1 MWRMSRPAAIV
12 DVGSNTVRLLVARR
26 RESTVMPTYT
36 DGAKLGLGREIEAC
50 GRLSDTTIAATADTV
65 RRFCADARAEGA
77 ESIEVIVTAPGRQ
90 AENAAELVEATE
102 RAAGLVVR
110 VVSADEE
117 AQLAFAG
124 AVAVANP
131 SAPVVG
137 VVDLGG
143 ASTEL
148 AVGCPNKGP
157 SWARSV
163 DLGAVRL
170 TDRLLGAT
178 RPAPEDVD
186 AARKAVADAFSG
198 VTPPLPG
205 AALAVGGSARALGR
219 LLGPCLGRAELAAA
233 ASILPACMP
242 DALVERFGVGKQ
254 RAPLLLAA
262 ALILA
267 EVQQRLLVPLAVTEG
282 SVREGALVLGRR
294 AAEAA

>member
-1 MWRMSRPAAIV
+1 MSRPAAIV

-26 RESTVMPTYT
+26 RESTATPTHT
-36 DGAKLGLGREIEAC
+36 DGAKLGLGREIEAS
-50 GRLSDTTIAATADTV
+50 GRVSDTTIAATAEAV
-65 RRFCADARAEGA
+65 RRFCADARAAGA
-77 ESIEVIVTAPGRQ
+77 ESVEVIVTAPGRQ
-90 AENAAELVEATE
+90 AENSAELVEAIE
-102 RAAGLVVR
+102 RAAGIVVR
-110 VVSADEE
+110 VVAAEEE

-124 AVAVANP
+124 AVTVAAP
-131 SAPVVG
+131 RAPVVG

-148 AVGCPNKGP
+148 AVGCPNAGP
-157 SWARSV
+157 SWAQSV

-170 TDRLLGAT
+170 TERLLSAT
-178 RPAPEDVD
+178 HPAPEDVE
-186 AARKAVADAFSG
+186 AARNAVADAFSG

-219 LLGPCLGRAELAAA
+219 ILGPCLGRSELAAA
-233 ASILPACMP
+233 ASILPACTP
-242 DALVERFGVGKQ
+242 DALAERFGVGKQ

-267 EVQQRLLVPLAVTEG
+267 EVQQRLVVPLAVTEG
-282 SVREGALVLGRR
+282 GVREGALVLGRR